1 MSLLFLEASGQ
12 MQGAHLQGHFLTWE
26 SPRCLPLGELVFP
39 ARVSSD
45 RKIGQALAAEI
56 YFYFT
61 SIGNLKKKEKGIR
74 SGLVN
79 EDRNTSGFA
88 CRQPN
93 LDKPQRRES
102 AGDTEGTTLG

>member
-45 RKIGQALAAEI
+45 RKIGQALAAEQW
-56 YFYFT
+56 
-61 SIGNLKKKEKGIR
+61 LQHDKGAL
-74 SGLVN
+74 SLW
-79 EDRNTSGFA
+79 A
-88 CRQPN
+88 CHYLAMGRAQPVAWACYGVAN
-93 LDKPQRRES
+93 PSPVQT
-102 AGDTEGTTLG
+102 GGGGTEG